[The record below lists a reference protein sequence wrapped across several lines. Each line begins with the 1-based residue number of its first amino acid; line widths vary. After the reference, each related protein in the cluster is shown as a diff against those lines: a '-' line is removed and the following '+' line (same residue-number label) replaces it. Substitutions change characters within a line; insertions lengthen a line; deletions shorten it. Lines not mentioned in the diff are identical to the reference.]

1 MRSLQAGDSG
11 VFCQVSRKLPELTG
25 MRRGGGRRKGVR
37 IFVFIHTEILEF
49 KGNFEV
55 DAFVDVLGK
64 WYLREGGSQ

>member
-1 MRSLQAGDSG
+1 
-11 VFCQVSRKLPELTG
+11 

-37 IFVFIHTEILEF
+37 IFVVIHTEILEF